1 MPMKIINNR
10 IEEIREHV
18 NSGMREA
25 ALKLIYGI
33 FSQELQEL
41 CGPKYSRKNE
51 KLATR
56 AGSDPGSVFQA
67 GQKVSVK
74 KPRIKKKGTEVE
86 LESYGALQSFDLLCD
101 KVMAHM
107 ISGVSTRDYDK
118 LLDEVSGGVGLK
130 PLERAPSS
138 S

>member
-1 MPMKIINNR
+1 MKIINNR

-56 AGSDPGSVFQA
+56 AGSDPGSVFLA
-67 GQKVSVK
+67 RNFKMFVFRRSVK
-74 KPRIKKKGTEVE
+74 RSPD
-86 LESYGALQSFDLLCD
+86 DLNFVVAAGRLCRQ
-101 KVMAHM
+101 VF
-107 ISGVSTRDYDK
+107 
-118 LLDEVSGGVGLK
+118 
-130 PLERAPSS
+130 
-138 S
+138 